1 MEGTAISPA
10 ARTMRIVIE
19 PGTLIS
25 TGQELAVLR
34 AAYKRQ
40 PDSRLLRGRLAT
52 ALLVQD
58 AFDDVI
64 AVLSDADGLDARDAA
79 MLVQAHLARESEA
92 DNLRVVDLVDQML
105 PLVDDDAMRAQF
117 LADQG
122 KALRRLGHPERAR
135 AVWQRALTLDPANK
149 DACKRI
155 ATLDLQ
161 EGALDDGIATLDRL
175 ATGGANHARLYA
187 ARALAEARA
196 GRIDAARDMVAFDG
210 LHFAGQLATPPGMPS
225 LAAFNARLAA
235 ELLQHPNLR
244 YERYG
249 SASEQTWRID
259 TPALGDAPMVRLLLA
274 EIARAVEHH
283 ADRIADSDHPWAR
296 QRPDIGMLHCWC
308 VMTDGTGY
316 ETWHVHQFGWLS
328 GVYYVQIPDAVT
340 HGDDAAGCIAFG
352 LPEDVVGDAAA
363 SAYGVTVVRP
373 EEGMLMLFPSHTYH
387 RTFPHGAD
395 QRRICVAFD
404 IWPG

>member
-1 MEGTAISPA
+1 MASEAISPA
-10 ARTMRIVIE
+10 ARTIRIVIE

-25 TGQELAVLR
+25 NGQELAVLR

-40 PDSRLLRGRLAT
+40 PGSRLLRGRLAT
-52 ALLVQD
+52 ALLLQD
-58 AFDDVI
+58 AFDDAI
-64 AVLSDADGLDARDAA
+64 AVLSDADGLNASEAA
-79 MLVQAHLARESEA
+79 VLIQAHLSRESEA
-92 DNLRVVDLVDQML
+92 DNTRVVELVDQML
-105 PLVDDDAMRAQF
+105 TLLDSDAARAQF

-122 KALRRLGHPERAR
+122 KALRRLGETARAR
-135 AVWQRALTLDPANK
+135 AAFERALTLDPANK

-155 ATLDLQ
+155 AALDL
-161 EGALDDGIATLDRL
+161 EDGAIDGSIATLDRL
-175 ATGGANHARLYA
+175 ATGGANHARLHA
-187 ARALAEARA
+187 ARALAQARA
-196 GRIDAARDMVAFDG
+196 GRVDAARETVAFDT
-210 LHFAGQLATPPGMPS
+210 LHYAGRLETPPGMPS
-225 LAAFNARLAA
+225 LAAFNAELAT
-235 ELLQHPNLR
+235 ELLNHPNLR

-259 TPALGDAPMVRLLLA
+259 TPALGDAPMVRLLL
-274 EIARAVEHH
+274 EQIARMVERY
-283 ADRIADSDHPWAR
+283 ADGLGRSDHPWAR
-296 QRPDIGMLHCWC
+296 QRPDTGILHCWC

-340 HGDDAAGCIAFG
+340 QGDDAAGCIAFG

-363 SAYGVTVVRP
+363 AAYGVKVVRP
-373 EEGMLMLFPSHTYH
+373 EEGMLMMFPSHTYH

-404 IWPG
+404 IWPA

>member
-1 MEGTAISPA
+1 
-10 ARTMRIVIE
+10 MRIVIE

-25 TGQELAVLR
+25 TGQELAILR
-34 AAYKRQ
+34 AAYERQ
-40 PDSRLLRGRLAT
+40 PGSRLLRGRLST
-52 ALLVQD
+52 ALLLQD
-58 AFDDVI
+58 SFDDVI
-64 AVLSDADGLDARDAA
+64 ALLSDTDGLDASEAA
-79 MLVQAHLARESEA
+79 VLIQAHLSRESEA
-92 DNLRVVDLVDQML
+92 DNARAVELVDQML
-105 PLVDDDAMRAQF
+105 PLLGDDAVRAQF

-122 KALRRLGHPERAR
+122 KALRRMGQTARARDAFERAL
-135 AVWQRALTLDPANK
+135 ALDPANK

-155 ATLDLQ
+155 AALDLEDGTLD
-161 EGALDDGIATLDRL
+161 GSIATLDRL
-175 ATGGANHARLYA
+175 AADGANHARLHA
-187 ARALAEARA
+187 ARALAQARA
-196 GRIDAARDMVAFDG
+196 GQVDDARETVAFDA
-210 LHFAGQLATPPGMPS
+210 LHYAGQLETPPGMPS
-225 LAAFNARLAA
+225 LGAFNTRLAA
-235 ELLQHPNLR
+235 ELLDHPNLR

-259 TPALGDAPMVRLLLA
+259 TPALGDAPMVRLLLDQ
-274 EIARAVEHH
+274 IARTVERY
-283 ADRIADSDHPWAR
+283 ADGLAGSDHPWAR
-296 QRPDIGMLHCWC
+296 QRPDVGMLHCWC

-328 GVYYVQIPDAVT
+328 GVYYIQIPDAVT
-340 HGDDAAGCIAFG
+340 QGDDAAGCIAFG

-363 SAYGVTVVRP
+363 ADYGVKVVRP